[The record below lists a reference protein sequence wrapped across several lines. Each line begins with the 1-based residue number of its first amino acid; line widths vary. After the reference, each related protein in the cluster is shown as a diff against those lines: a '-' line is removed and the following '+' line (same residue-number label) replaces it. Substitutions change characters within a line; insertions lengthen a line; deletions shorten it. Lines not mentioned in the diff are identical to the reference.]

1 MSFNNADVSRSPP
14 PSSTITFE
22 RSKTLEP
29 ESGKLERERARERE
43 RERTHSSDDA
53 PLLLRKLLSF
63 WLIRLHK
70 TPSRQLFWRLL
81 KLPKTPKSLQSTI
94 SREPRK
100 QRTSKAF
107 IRAHRAGQRER
118 ERESLEKRV
127 RCRSFGEREEYS
139 SSSICACERSNPV
152 NELAEGRTH
161 HIHRSSKAG
170 VAAAGLESSSRFVL
184 LGRREAQREREIL
197 FDKSVV
203 GGKE

>member
-1 MSFNNADVSRSPP
+1 MRLFYFANCCRSGSSVSKKHPRG
-14 PSSTITFE
+14 SS
-22 RSKTLEP
+22 
-29 ESGKLERERARERE
+29 SG
-43 RERTHSSDDA
+43 
-53 PLLLRKLLSF
+53 P
-63 WLIRLHK
+63 
-70 TPSRQLFWRLL
+70 L
-81 KLPKTPKSLQSTI
+81 KLPKTPKSLQSII

-100 QRTSKAF
+100 HRTSKAVV
-107 IRAHRAGQRER
+107 RAHREGER

-127 RCRSFGEREEYS
+127 RCRSYGEREEYS

-184 LGRREAQREREIL
+184 LGRREAEREREREREREIL

-203 GGKE
+203 VGKTVID

>member
-1 MSFNNADVSRSPP
+1 VLVSNKHPLEGGCKRISQSFMSFNNADVSRSPP

-29 ESGKLERERARERE
+29 ESGKLERERE

-118 ERESLEKRV
+118 ERGRV
-127 RCRSFGEREEYS
+127 
-139 SSSICACERSNPV
+139 
-152 NELAEGRTH
+152 L
-161 HIHRSSKAG
+161 
-170 VAAAGLESSSRFVL
+170 
-184 LGRREAQREREIL
+184 RRES
-197 FDKSVV
+197 DV
-203 GGKE
+203 GLLASAKNIRAPRYARASDRIP